1 MTTAFKKGIPFAT
14 YAASTAVNWSTLKH
28 MRDSALDYLHATTT
42 ESKDTTGRARGR
54 YLHTLVFEPEKAGD
68 EYAIFP
74 GETRRGKEWE
84 AFKAANEGKAILK
97 AEEAEEV
104 QAQAAAVR
112 NHPAIQPYLEG
123 GSFEV
128 SLKWTDPETGLE
140 CKGRMDWWHAP
151 SRTLI
156 DLKGTST
163 IHPHYFARIV
173 ARQGYHC
180 QLAHYANGIKA
191 ATGREPAQVVLLAAC
206 TKPPFDIGPFLLS
219 GDDLYAGGV
228 EVADLLRKVKEC
240 RESGQ
245 YPGRYQSLT
254 PLTLPAYIWG
264 DDENPDELGV
274 EF

>member
-1 MTTAFKKGIPFAT
+1 MAAFKKGVPFET
-14 YAASTAVNWSTLKH
+14 YAASQAVNWSTLKY
-28 MRDSALDYLHATTT
+28 MRDSALEYLHAVNAPPQ
-42 ESKDTTGRARGR
+42 DTVGRARGR
-54 YLHTLVFEPEKAGD
+54 YLHTLVFEPEKAD
-68 EYAIFP
+68 SEYAIFP

-84 AFKAANEGKAILK
+84 AFKAEHAGKAILK
-97 AEEAEEV
+97 TEEAAEV

-112 NHPAIQPYLEG
+112 NHPAIQPYMDG
-123 GSFEV
+123 GTFEV
-128 SLKWTDPETGLE
+128 SLRWTDPETGVE
-140 CKGRMDWWHAP
+140 CKGRLDWWHAP
-151 SRTLI
+151 TRTLI

-163 IHPHYFARIV
+163 IHPHYFARIA

-180 QLAHYANGIKA
+180 QLAHYSNGIRA
-191 ATGREPAQVVLLAAC
+191 TTGREPAQVVLLAAGI
-206 TKPPFDIGPFLLS
+206 KAPYDIGPFLLS

-228 EVADLLRKVKEC
+228 EVADLLAKVKAC

-254 PLTLPAYIWG
+254 QLALPAYIWG